1 MGWRTALAHFHAM
14 ITLSKR
20 HRPMTLYLL
29 NTTVVPCGSDGIW
42 DVKTLPLASAKGL
55 LARSSPATV
64 YTSAVGHESTACI
77 MAELLGVQVPLNRI
91 QVTPVPGDRLLCF
104 KLKQRAPEGVVLSVE
119 EIEEL
124 GYEWVL
130 MTYHGGI
137 GAALDAKLSSQDK
150 LINAVY
156 NRVY

>member
-20 HRPMTLYLL
+20 NRPMTLYLL

-42 DVKTLPLASAKGL
+42 DIKTLPLASAKSL
-55 LARSSPATV
+55 LARTSPATT
-64 YTSAVGHESTACI
+64 YTSAVGHESTAAI
-77 MAELLGVQVPLNRI
+77 MAELLGVQVPVNRI
-91 QVTPVPGDRLLCF
+91 QVAPVLGDKLLCF
-104 KLKQRAPEGVVLSVE
+104 KLRQRAPEGVILSVE
-119 EIEEL
+119 EIEAL

-130 MTYHGGI
+130 MTYHGSI
-137 GAALDAKLSSQDK
+137 GAALDAKLSRQDNFM
-150 LINAVY
+150 NAIY

>member
-1 MGWRTALAHFHAM
+1 MGWRTALAHFCVM

-42 DVKTLPLASAKGL
+42 DVKTLPLASAKSL
-55 LARSSPATV
+55 LARTSPATT
-64 YTSAVGHESTACI
+64 YTSAVGHESTAAI
-77 MAELLGVQVPLNRI
+77 MAELLGVQVPVNRI
-91 QVTPVPGDRLLCF
+91 QVTPALGDKLLCF
-104 KLKQRAPEGVVLSVE
+104 KLKQRAPEGVILSAP

-130 MTYHGGI
+130 MTYHGSI
-137 GAALDAKLSSQDK
+137 GAALDAKLSHQDNF
-150 LINAVY
+150 INAVY

>member
-1 MGWRTALAHFHAM
+1 
-14 ITLSKR
+14 
-20 HRPMTLYLL
+20 MTLYLL

-42 DVKTLPLASAKGL
+42 DVKTLPLASAKSL
-55 LARSSPATV
+55 LARRNPATV

-77 MAELLGVQVPLNRI
+77 MAELLGVQVPVNRI
-91 QVTPVPGDRLLCF
+91 QVTPVLGDKLLCF

-119 EIEEL
+119 EIEKL

-130 MTYHGGI
+130 MTYHGSI
-137 GAALDAKLSSQDK
+137 GAALDAKLSHQDSF
-150 LINAVY
+150 INAVY

>member
-29 NTTVVPCGSDGIW
+29 SESVVPCGSDGIW
-42 DVKTLPLASAKGL
+42 EIATLPLASAKSL
-55 LARSSPATV
+55 LALSFFGV
-64 YTSAVGHESTACI
+64 TSAVGHWSTAFI
-77 MAELLGVQVPLNRI
+77 MAELLGAQVPVNRI
-91 QVTPVPGDRLLCF
+91 QVTPVLGDKLLCF

-130 MTYHGGI
+130 MTYHGSI